1 MSKELEMRP
10 LPKGYK
16 EMKKKLRDAKK
27 ELRSEVKLDNGD
39 DNLMSIPEGT
49 VRLAIAEN
57 DKGNPKILND
67 IMAKIQEVV
76 DAMNSEKITE
86 AKLPYLGSTLKSL
99 VQAYHFIN
107 LTLGISNF
115 VTSPEMEDIP
125 DDPDEIIEKTAEI
138 SLKVK
143 RKWDKGK

>member
-1 MSKELEMRP
+1 MRT
-10 LPKGYK
+10 LPRGYK

-27 ELRSEVKLDNGD
+27 EIKLENGD
-39 DNLMSIPEGT
+39 GNLMNIPEGT

-107 LTLGISNF
+107 ITLGISNF
-115 VTSPEMEDIP
+115 VTPPEMEDIP
-125 DDPDEIIEKTAEI
+125 DDPDEIIEKTAEVT
-138 SLKVK
+138 LKVK

>member
-1 MSKELEMRP
+1 
-10 LPKGYK
+10 
-16 EMKKKLRDAKK
+16 MKKKLRDAKK
-27 ELRSEVKLDNGD
+27 ELQEVKLDNGD

-76 DAMNSEKITE
+76 DAMNSQKIEE

-107 LTLGISNF
+107 ITLGISSFSAPPDTTN
-115 VTSPEMEDIP
+115 IP
-125 DDPDEIIEKTAEI
+125 DDPDEIIEKTAEVT
-138 SLKVK
+138 LKVK

>member
-1 MSKELEMRP
+1 MRP

-27 ELRSEVKLDNGD
+27 EMKLEGGD
-39 DNLMSIPEGT
+39 KALLNIPEGT

-76 DAMNSEKITE
+76 DAMNSKKIEE

-107 LTLGISNF
+107 ITLGISNF
-115 VTSPEMEDIP
+115 VSPPEMENIP
-125 DDPDEIIEKTAEI
+125 DDPDEIIEKTAEVT
-138 SLKVK
+138 LKVK
-143 RKWDKGK
+143 RKWDKGR

>member
-27 ELRSEVKLDNGD
+27 ELQEVKLDNGD
-39 DNLMSIPEGT
+39 GNLMGIPEGT

-76 DAMNSEKITE
+76 DAMNSKKIEE

-107 LTLGISNF
+107 ITLGISNF
-115 VTSPEMEDIP
+115 VSPPEMENIP
-125 DDPDEIIEKTAEI
+125 DDPDEIIEKTAEVT
-138 SLKVK
+138 LKVK

>member
-1 MSKELEMRP
+1 MSKELEMRT
-10 LPKGYK
+10 LPRGYK

-27 ELRSEVKLDNGD
+27 EIKLENGD
-39 DNLMSIPEGT
+39 GNLMNIPEGT

-107 LTLGISNF
+107 ITLGISNF
-115 VTSPEMEDIP
+115 VTPPEMEDIP
-125 DDPDEIIEKTAEI
+125 DDPDEIIEKTAEVT
-138 SLKVK
+138 LKVK

>member
-27 ELRSEVKLDNGD
+27 ELKEVKLDNGD
-39 DNLMSIPEGT
+39 GNLMGIPEGT

-76 DAMNSEKITE
+76 DAMNSKKIEE

-107 LTLGISNF
+107 ITLGISNF
-115 VTSPEMEDIP
+115 VSPPEMENIP
-125 DDPDEIIEKTAEI
+125 DDPDEIIEKTAEVT
-138 SLKVK
+138 LKVK

>member
-1 MSKELEMRP
+1 MSKELEMRT

-27 ELRSEVKLDNGD
+27 EIKLDNGD
-39 DNLMSIPEGT
+39 GNLMNIPEGT

-107 LTLGISNF
+107 ITLGISNF
-115 VTSPEMEDIP
+115 TLPETENIP